1 MSQGAPTAQ
10 VNEASPFHF
19 LIVRP
24 ITANER
30 SAWDTLMA
38 THHYLGF
45 RSLVGESIRYVAEMQ
60 GRWVAL
66 LGWCA
71 AALKCRARDTWIGW
85 PQVIQWQRLHLIAN
99 NARFL
104 ILPDIHIPNLASR
117 ILSLNLKR
125 LARDWEQIH
134 GHPVLLA
141 ETFVDSSRFAGTC
154 YKAANWV
161 YLGQTRGFGK
171 LSHSYFHHGQ
181 KKALFVR
188 PLNKKALRW
197 LTDPVAHPQLVRKVT
212 PMKFTKKQIDDL
224 INSLKGLPEPRHK
237 RGLRHRKIS
246 ILAIAICAVVC
257 GARSYTAIAEW
268 AQRCSQKMLQRLW
281 CRFDEKTQRYVPPS
295 EPTIR
300 RLVHSID
307 AEAVDQSLGGWV
319 GGLFTGEAI
328 GFDGKVL
335 KGARREDGSKVHL
348 LSAFV
353 HQEGI
358 TIAQRQI
365 SSKSNEI
372 PAAQPLLEPLD
383 LKGQVVTADAM
394 HTQTELARFLVEE
407 KRADYCFTVK
417 DNQPTLKEDIAS
429 LHLNEEFPPEHETIE
444 KGHGRLEIRRIW
456 TSTEINDYV
465 RFPYC
470 GQVACLER
478 YSENLKSG
486 KTRRETVYLITSLSP
501 EKATAERVLN
511 VNRGQWGI
519 ENRIYYVRDVT
530 FDEDRSQVRT
540 KCGPR
545 MMAIL
550 RNFAISIL
558 RLTGVKNI
566 AKALRTMA
574 AKPHLALRLIGI

>member
-1 MSQGAPTAQ
+1 MSQVALTSQ
-10 VNEASPFHF
+10 INERSSFHF

-45 RSLVGESIRYVAEMQ
+45 QCLVGESIRYVAEMQ
-60 GRWVAL
+60 GHWVAL

-71 AALKCRARDTWIGW
+71 AALKCRPRDTWIGW
-85 PQVIQWQRLHLIAN
+85 PQVLQWQRLHLIAN
-99 NARFL
+99 NSRFL
-104 ILPDIHIPNLASR
+104 ILPDIRIPNLASR

-154 YKAANWV
+154 YKAANWI

-171 LSHSYFHHGQ
+171 FSHSYFHHGQ

-197 LTDPVAHPQLVRKVT
+197 LTVPVALPQLVRKVT

-224 INSLKGLPEPRHK
+224 INSLKALPDPRQK
-237 RGLRHRKIS
+237 KGIRHRQLS
-246 ILAIAICAVVC
+246 ILAIAICAVLC
-257 GARSYTAIAEW
+257 GARGYAAIAEW
-268 AQRCSQKMLQRLW
+268 ATCCSQKMLQRLW

-300 RLVHSID
+300 RMLQSID
-307 AEAVDQSLGGWV
+307 ADAVDQSLGGWL
-319 GGLFTGEAI
+319 GSLFTTDAI

-335 KGARREDGSKVHL
+335 KGARGEDGSKVHL

-353 HQEGI
+353 HHEGI

-365 SSKSNEI
+365 ESNSNEI
-372 PAAQPLLEPLD
+372 TAAQPLLQPLD
-383 LKGQVVTADAM
+383 LRGKVVTADAM
-394 HTQTELARFLVEE
+394 HAQKDLARFLVQDKHAE
-407 KRADYCFTVK
+407 YCFTVK

-429 LHLNEEFPPEHETIE
+429 LDLNEDFPPEHETIE
-444 KGHGRLEIRRIW
+444 KGHGRLEIRKIW

-465 RFPYC
+465 SFPYC
-470 GQVACLER
+470 GQVAYIER
-478 YSENLKSG
+478 YSEELKSG
-486 KTRRETVYLITSLSP
+486 KTRHETVYLITSLSKD
-501 EKATAERVLN
+501 KATAERLLSL
-511 VNRGQWGI
+511 NRGQWGI
-519 ENRIYYVRDVT
+519 ENRSHYVRDVT
-530 FDEDRSQVRT
+530 FDEDRSQVRS
-540 KCGPR
+540 KFGPR

-558 RLTGVKNI
+558 RLTGIKNI
-566 AKALRTMA
+566 AKALRNTS

>member
-1 MSQGAPTAQ
+1 MSQVAPPSQ
-10 VNEASPFHF
+10 INKLSLFHF

-24 ITANER
+24 VTAQER

-45 RSLVGESIRYVAEMQ
+45 QSLVGESIRYVAEIH

-71 AALKCRARDTWIGW
+71 AALKCQPRDTWIGW
-85 PQVIQWQRLHLIAN
+85 PQVIQWQRLHLIVN
-99 NARFL
+99 NSRFL
-104 ILPDIHIPNLASR
+104 ILPGIHIPNLASR

-125 LARDWEQIH
+125 LTNDWEQLH

-154 YKAANWV
+154 YKAANWI

-171 LSHSYFHHGQ
+171 SSYRYFHHGQ
-181 KKALFVR
+181 SKSIFVR
-188 PLNKKALRW
+188 PLHKKTIRW
-197 LTDPVAHPQLVRKVT
+197 LTDPLPHPQLVRKVT

-224 INSLKGLPEPRHK
+224 INSLKALPDPRQK
-237 RGLRHRKIS
+237 KGVRHRQLS
-246 ILAIAICAVVC
+246 ILAIAICAVLC
-257 GARSYTAIAEW
+257 GARGYAAIAQW
-268 AQRCSQKMLQRLW
+268 ATWCSQKMLQRLW

-300 RLVHSID
+300 RMLQSID
-307 AEAVDQSLGGWV
+307 ADAVDQSLGGWLAS
-319 GGLFTGEAI
+319 LFTTDAI

-365 SSKSNEI
+365 ESTSNEI
-372 PAAQPLLEPLD
+372 TAAQPLLQPLD
-383 LKGQVVTADAM
+383 LRGKVVTADAM
-394 HTQTELARFLVEE
+394 HAQKELARFLVQD
-407 KRADYCFTVK
+407 KHADYCFTVK
-417 DNQPTLKEDIAS
+417 DNQPTLKEDIARLD
-429 LHLNEEFPPEHETIE
+429 LHEGFPPEHETIE

-470 GQVACLER
+470 GQVACIER
-478 YSENLKSG
+478 YSEELKSG
-486 KTRRETVYLITSLSP
+486 KIRHETVYLITSLSKD
-501 EKATAERVLN
+501 KAPAERLLSL
-511 VNRGQWGI
+511 NRGQWAI
-519 ENRIYYVRDVT
+519 ENRSHYVRDVT
-530 FDEDRSQVRT
+530 FDEDRSQVRA
-540 KCGPR
+540 KFGPR

-558 RLTGVKNI
+558 RLTGIKNI
-566 AKALRTMA
+566 AKALRTTS